1 MKRLYRSKYER
12 TIAGVFGGLSQYFN
26 IDPIILRALYVL
38 FTIFTFGIGGLI
50 AYIVLIFV
58 IPINPNEQP
67 PSDND
72 NSVKN
77 QE

>member
-26 IDPIILRALYVL
+26 IDPIILRVLYVL

-72 NSVKN
+72 NSIKN
-77 QE
+77 RE